1 MPKKVIKAKNVVR
14 FDDKNATTALPQEGP
29 SALDQVDEAIG
40 QIEEAAA
47 RLEGAGDAEAPAPKK
62 PRKLKRPKAANKT
75 RFSASEEE
83 VFETEPLEL
92 RKNKYL
98 DETPQDPDWADDEDD
113 FDDDYDYDYEEDGEG
128 ISTFAE
134 VFIPLHTDSTGA
146 IIRKGMVIVSLIVI
160 LCCLVALFMKRGAIG
175 GVIPADLSTWT
186 AAAQHLAA
194 VLCFNL

>member
-1 MPKKVIKAKNVVR
+1 MPKKVIRAKNVVR
-14 FDDKNATTALPQEGP
+14 FDDKNAL
-29 SALDQVDEAIG
+29 SALDQVDEAIE

-47 RLEGAGDAEAPAPKK
+47 RLEGAGEAETPAPKK
-62 PRKLKRPKAANKT
+62 PKKARRPKAANKA
-75 RFSASEEE
+75 RFAGSEEE

-98 DETPQDPDWADDEDD
+98 DETPQDPDWADEEDD
-113 FDDDYDYDYEEDGEG
+113 FDDDYYDYDENEEG

-175 GVIPADLSTWT
+175 GIVPADLSAWT
-186 AAAQHLAA
+186 AEAQHLAA
-194 VLCFNL
+194 VLRFDL